1 MADDTRES
9 PSSRSGSPPAPPPG
23 ATAPPEH
30 IQSAKPKI
38 YEVFHSSSPTASS
51 SGPDNANE
59 LPLSASQ
66 NTAGS
71 KSKQLEPTFTNAL
84 KTVRLGDLKQVHMYP
99 CVRDSLLTGIGAGF
113 GIGGLRALLGAP
125 IPKATNWA
133 ASSFV
138 LLSFASYEYCLY
150 KRSLEK
156 AQVKRAVE
164 IIDRKKAEKEAQA
177 KAAREERRRRKEEEE
192 KRIEVERNKR
202 WWKVW

>member
-1 MADDTRES
+1 MAGDTRD
-9 PSSRSGSPPAPPPG
+9 SSSSAANSLPTPPPG

-30 IQSAKPKI
+30 IQNAKPKI
-38 YEVFHSSSPTASS
+38 YEVFHSSSPTAAST
-51 SGPDNANE
+51 GPENANQ

-71 KSKQLEPTFTNAL
+71 KSKELEPTFTNAL
-84 KTVRLGDLKQVHMYP
+84 KTVRLGDFKQVHMYP

-113 GIGGLRALLGAP
+113 GVGGIRALLGAP

-150 KRSLEK
+150 KRTLEK

-164 IIDRKKAEKEAQA
+164 IIDRKKAEREAQMQ
-177 KAAREERRRRKEEEE
+177 AAREERRRKKEEEE
-192 KRIEVERNKR
+192 RRIEEARNKS